1 VEPWT
6 PSDVLSVMRLAWPGP
21 LSERAAQLLLAR
33 GRVAKYKAR
42 TVIARQG
49 SAPKGLHIILD
60 GQAEVTALRPS
71 GKEMLINILGPGQ
84 GYSFLHIYHPDPH
97 SSGLVART
105 GCQVLTVARHE
116 WLVTTEECPEL
127 KDAVIAILSS
137 RLRATLEELT
147 FSSLN
152 SGLGRLAHRLLTH
165 VQQTLKPDG
174 AARPK
179 QGYEVAL
186 TQAHLAA
193 MISFSRQRT
202 HALLHELEV
211 RQAVRLHY
219 GRITVVDLDA
229 LRRVIAQ
236 SEAH

>member
-165 VQQTLKPDG
+165 VQQNLKPDG

-179 QGYEVAL
+179 QGYQVAL

>member
-1 VEPWT
+1 MGPWT
-6 PSDVLSVMRLAWPGP
+6 PIDVLSVMRLAWPGP
-21 LSERAAQLLLAR
+21 LSERTAQLLLAR
-33 GRVAKYKAR
+33 GRVVKYKAG

-84 GYSFLHIYHPDPH
+84 GYSFLHVYHPDPH

-105 GCQVLTVARHE
+105 GCQVLTVARQE
-116 WLVTTEECPEL
+116 WLLTTEECPEL

-137 RLRATLEELT
+137 RLRATLEELA

-165 VQQTLKPDG
+165 VQQNLKSDG

-202 HALLHELEV
+202 HSLLHELEV

-236 SEAH
+236 SEAQ

>member
-1 VEPWT
+1 MEPWT

-165 VQQTLKPDG
+165 VQQNLKPDG